1 MQIRNDLIHRE
12 ITDAVTNG
20 LRIRYGEVLG
30 ALYGEIVNYYPGRF
44 LEIEQL
50 RRDLDVEAVPVLHAI
65 LHNKI
70 EPPVLHAIRSL
81 MIGCAITGDQAA
93 VLRWATEGLN
103 RSRQFGDEW
112 KKTVP
117 QWEAVLNDPNQFILY
132 ARQIKLF
139 LTQI

>member
-1 MQIRNDLIHRE
+1 
-12 ITDAVTNG
+12 VS
-20 LRIRYGEVLG
+20 
-30 ALYGEIVNYYPGRF
+30 YYPGRF